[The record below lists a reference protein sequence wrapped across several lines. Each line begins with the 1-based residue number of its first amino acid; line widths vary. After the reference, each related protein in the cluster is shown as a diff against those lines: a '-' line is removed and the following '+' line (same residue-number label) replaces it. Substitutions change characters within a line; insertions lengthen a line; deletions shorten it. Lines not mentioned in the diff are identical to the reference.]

1 MIRGFKHNGVIVTV
15 QKWDTHKHPVLA
27 VQFEN
32 ENKIYKVASFN
43 STETADWFADVMEQF
58 FEGMVNNDQGN

>member
-27 VQFEN
+27 VQFED

-43 STETADWFADVMEQF
+43 SAETANWFVEVMEEF
-58 FEGMVNNDQGN
+58 FEGLVKEET